1 MAGLSFAP
9 PASPDRRS
17 QQQNA
22 SALSPT
28 QQALQVLSLHLP
40 RILGARAISPS
51 SLLTPQPGGASPV
64 SPDAA
69 VLQSA
74 LQAGPGALGAPTSP
88 LAPSVNTA
96 PSPVNTGASPTAAQ
110 AVAALIQSALQ
121 GRMPSPV
128 ITPGGG
134 PQPTQPPTNGPIVET
149 GPTAPPPAPAPPAP
163 VGGSGNPI
171 RWGNLGGLR

>member
-22 SALSPT
+22 AALSPT

-51 SLLTPQPGGASPV
+51 SLLTPQTGPAAPV

-74 LQAGPGALGAPTSP
+74 LQAGRAGLGAPSSP
-88 LAPSVNTA
+88 LAPAPAALPAA
-96 PSPVNTGASPTAAQ
+96 PSSGMSPAAQ
-110 AVAALIQSALQ
+110 AVAALLQ
-121 GRMPSPV
+121 AARNYQAPTPTITPGDTGTSNPPTHGPV
-128 ITPGGG
+128 IT
-134 PQPTQPPTNGPIVET
+134 T
-149 GPTAPPPAPAPPAP
+149 GPSAPPPPPPPAPL
-163 VGGSGNPI
+163 GGSTQPI
-171 RWGNLGGLR
+171 RWGNLRF